1 MQPGYFQDEY
11 DSYEEEDEGQM
22 QMEVAHEFNGK
33 GKYQLING
41 KRYQLVV
48 NEEAAGIL
56 EELYGELVRTKRS
69 YEKYVQVQEDVY
81 MLNFSI
87 QQKEGRE
94 FKSMTFINT

>member
-11 DSYEEEDEGQM
+11 DSYEEEDESQM

-33 GKYQLING
+33 SKYQLING

-94 FKSMTFINT
+94 FKSMTFVNT